1 MVPLILAVLIMF
13 TLFAGVL
20 GFSLRDFSRS
30 RLETLCNEADVPN
43 RFSEILRLHPTI
55 LLAADFLYLTG
66 VILISVMLTRQF
78 IEIPNEFSSISA
90 GVQFAIQ
97 MILTLVVGIVLL
109 MTVPWTLSRITGERF
124 LQLSWPVIRWL
135 PVFLTPVIWISWKID
150 EFSHRLAG
158 KEENKNGR
166 EANISEEI
174 LSVLE
179 EGARGGIL
187 ESEAGKMIQR
197 VMELRDEDVAAIMTQ
212 RMDIEYIDVNATLD
226 EALAKIINV
235 GHSRIPV
242 IGDST
247 DDIVGILYARE
258 LLKHFAKDNQDSSS
272 SEKLTIQNLMFAPFY
287 IPETTGIDSLLETMQ
302 KEHVHLAIV
311 IDEYGGVAG
320 LVTMEDVLEEIV
332 GDIVDEFDEEEEQMV
347 FELSPDVIEV
357 DARVHIDDLNEQFN
371 FGLPEGKDFDT
382 IGGFVI
388 TQVGKVPQVGDSL
401 TWQQLRIDVLE
412 SDERK
417 VCKLRLEVDHS
428 LVEELDTD
436 E

>member
-1 MVPLILAVLIMF
+1 MVTLIFAVLILF
-13 TLFAGVL
+13 TLFSGLL

-30 RLETLCNEADVPN
+30 RLETLCNEAGVPN
-43 RFSEILRLHPTI
+43 RFSDILRSHPTI
-55 LLAADFLYLTG
+55 LLAADFCYLSG
-66 VILISVMLTRQF
+66 VILISSLLTHQYVEIPDEFNSISVTAQF
-78 IEIPNEFSSISA
+78 ILQLI
-90 GVQFAIQ
+90 FALI
-97 MILTLVVGIVLL
+97 VGILIL
-109 MTVPWTLSRITGERF
+109 MTIPWTVSRISGERF
-124 LQLSWPVIRWL
+124 LQQSWPVIRWL
-135 PVFLTPVIWISWKID
+135 PVLLKPVIWISWKID

-174 LSVLE
+174 LSVIE

-197 VMELRDEDVAAIMTQ
+197 VMELQDEDVAAIMTQ
-212 RMDIEYIDVNATLD
+212 RMDIEYIPVNATLD
-226 EALAKIINV
+226 DALLKFIEVA
-235 GHSRIPV
+235 HSRIPV

-258 LLKHFAKDNQDSSS
+258 LLKHFSKDNQNSSS
-272 SEKLTIQNLMFAPFY
+272 SEKLTIRDLMFTPFY

-302 KEHVHLAIV
+302 KEHVHMAIV

-332 GDIVDEFDEEEEQMV
+332 GDIVDEFDEEEEQMI
-347 FELSPDVIEV
+347 FELGKDIIEV
-357 DARVHIDDLNEQFN
+357 DARVHIDDLNEQFDY
-371 FGLPEGKDFDT
+371 GLPEGKDFDT

-388 TQVGKVPQVGDSL
+388 TQVGKVPQAGDTL
-401 TWQQLRIDVLE
+401 TWQQLRFDVLE

-417 VCKLRLEVDHS
+417 VTKLRIELDHS
-428 LVEELDTD
+428 LVEELDED
-436 E
+436 V

>member
-1 MVPLILAVLIMF
+1 MIPLIFAVLIMF
-13 TLFAGVL
+13 TLLAGLL

-66 VILISVMLTRQF
+66 VILISVILTRQF

-90 GVQFAIQ
+90 GVQFTVQ
-97 MILTLVVGIVLL
+97 MILTLVVGIVFL

-124 LQLSWPVIRWL
+124 LQVSWPVIRWL

-258 LLKHFAKDNQDSSS
+258 LLKHFAKENQDSSS
-272 SEKLTIQNLMFAPFY
+272 SEKLTIKNLMFAPFY

-347 FELSPDVIEV
+347 FELSQDVIEV

-388 TQVGKVPQVGDSL
+388 TQLGKVPQVGDSL

-417 VCKLRLEVDHS
+417 VCKLRLEVDPS
-428 LVEELDTD
+428 LVEELDAD

>member
-1 MVPLILAVLIMF
+1 MVPLIFAVLIMF
-13 TLFAGVL
+13 TLFAGLL

-66 VILISVMLTRQF
+66 VILISVILTRQF

-90 GVQFAIQ
+90 GIQFTVQ
-97 MILTLVVGIVLL
+97 MILTLIVGIVLL
-109 MTVPWTLSRITGERF
+109 MTVPWTLSRISGERF
-124 LQLSWPVIRWL
+124 LKMSWPVIRWL

-226 EALAKIINV
+226 EALSKIINV

-258 LLKHFAKDNQDSSS
+258 LLKHFAKENQDSSS
-272 SEKLTIQNLMFAPFY
+272 SEKLTIKNLMFAPFY

-347 FELSPDVIEV
+347 FELSQDVIEV
-357 DARVHIDDLNEQFN
+357 DARVHIDDLNEQFDY
-371 FGLPEGKDFDT
+371 GLPEGKDFDT

-388 TQVGKVPQVGDSL
+388 TQLGKVPQVGDSL
-401 TWQQLRIDVLE
+401 IWQQLRIDVLE

-417 VCKLRLEVDHS
+417 IGKLRLEVDPS
-428 LVEELDTD
+428 LVEELDAD

>member
-1 MVPLILAVLIMF
+1 MVPLIFTVLIVF
-13 TLFAGVL
+13 TLLSGLL
-20 GFSLRDFSRS
+20 GYSLRDFSRS
-30 RLETLCNEADVPN
+30 RLETLCNEAGVPN
-43 RFSEILRLHPTI
+43 RFSEILRSHPTI
-55 LLAADFLYLTG
+55 LLAADFCYLSG
-66 VILISVMLTRQF
+66 VILISVVLIRHV
-78 IEIPNEFSSISA
+78 IEIPDEFSSFVTTA
-90 GVQFAIQ
+90 QFTIE
-97 MILTLVVGIVLL
+97 MILTLFVGILIL
-109 MTVPWTLSRITGERF
+109 MTVPWTLSRIAGERF
-124 LQLSWPVIRWL
+124 LQISWPVFRWL
-135 PVFLTPVIWISWKID
+135 PVLLTPVTWISWKID

-212 RMDIEYIDVNATLD
+212 RMDIEYISVNATVD
-226 EALAKIINV
+226 EALLKFIDV

-258 LLKHFAKDNQDSSS
+258 LLKHFAKDNQNSGS
-272 SEKLTIQNLMFAPFY
+272 SEKLTIQNLMFTPFY

-302 KEHVHLAIV
+302 KEHVHMAIV

-332 GDIVDEFDEEEEQMV
+332 GDIVDEFDEEEEQMI
-347 FELSPDVIEV
+347 FELSKDVIEV

-371 FGLPEGKDFDT
+371 YDLPEEKDFDT

-388 TQVGKVPQVGDSL
+388 TQIGKIPQVGETL

-417 VCKLRLEVDHS
+417 ISKLRIEVDRS
-428 LVEELDTD
+428 LAEEFDAD
-436 E
+436 A

>member
-1 MVPLILAVLIMF
+1 MVTLIFAVLILF
-13 TLFAGVL
+13 TLFSGLL

-30 RLETLCNEADVPN
+30 RLEILCNEAGVPN
-43 RFSEILRLHPTI
+43 RFSDILRSHPTI
-55 LLAADFLYLTG
+55 LLAADFCYLSG
-66 VILISVMLTRQF
+66 VILISIILTRQY
-78 IEIPNEFSSISA
+78 IEIPTEFSSFSVTA
-90 GVQFAIQ
+90 QFIFQ
-97 MILTLVVGIVLL
+97 MILCLVVGILIL
-109 MTVPWTLSRITGERF
+109 MTVPWTLSRISGERF
-124 LQLSWPVIRWL
+124 LQLSWPVIRGL
-135 PVFLTPVIWISWKID
+135 PVLLKPVIWISWKID

-174 LSVLE
+174 LSVIE

-197 VMELRDEDVAAIMTQ
+197 VMELQDEDVAAIMTQ
-212 RMDIEYIDVNATLD
+212 RMDIEYIPLNATLD
-226 EALAKIINV
+226 EALNKFIEVA
-235 GHSRIPV
+235 HSRIPV

-258 LLKHFAKDNQDSSS
+258 LLKHFSKDNQKSGSPD
-272 SEKLTIQNLMFAPFY
+272 KLTIQNLMFTPFY

-302 KEHVHLAIV
+302 KEHVHMAIV

-332 GDIVDEFDEEEEQMV
+332 GDIVDEFDEEEEQMI
-347 FELSPDVIEV
+347 FELGKDVVEV
-357 DARVHIDDLNEQFN
+357 DARVHIDDLNEQFGY
-371 FGLPEGKDFDT
+371 GLPEGKDFDT

-388 TQVGKVPQVGDSL
+388 TQVGKVPQAGDSL
-401 TWQQLRIDVLE
+401 TWQQLRIDILE

-417 VCKLRLEVDHS
+417 VTKLRIEVDHS
-428 LVEELDTD
+428 LVEELNEDV
-436 E
+436 

>member
-1 MVPLILAVLIMF
+1 MVPLIFTALIVF
-13 TLFAGVL
+13 TLLSGLL

-30 RLETLCNEADVPN
+30 RLETLCNEAGVPY
-43 RFSEILRLHPTI
+43 RFSEILKSHPTI
-55 LLAADFLYLTG
+55 LLAADFCYLSG
-66 VILISVMLTRQF
+66 VILIAVVLTRHF
-78 IEIPNEFSSISA
+78 IEIPAGFDSIGA
-90 GVQFAIQ
+90 AVQFTIE
-97 MILTLVVGIVLL
+97 MILVLVIGILIL
-109 MTVPWTLSRITGERF
+109 MTVPWTLSRIAGERF
-124 LQLSWPVIRWL
+124 LQMSWPVFRWL
-135 PVFLTPVIWISWKID
+135 PVFLTPVTWISWKID
-150 EFSHRLAG
+150 EYSHRLAG

-197 VMELRDEDVAAIMTQ
+197 VMELRDEDVGAIMTQ
-212 RMDIEYIDVNATLD
+212 RMDIEYISVNATVD
-226 EALAKIINV
+226 EALLKFIDV

-258 LLKHFAKDNQDSSS
+258 LLKHFAKDNQNSGS
-272 SEKLTIQNLMFAPFY
+272 SETLTIQNLMFTPFY

-302 KEHVHLAIV
+302 KEHVHMAIV

-332 GDIVDEFDEEEEQMV
+332 GDIVDEFDEEEEQMI
-347 FELSPDVIEV
+347 FELSKDVIQV
-357 DARVHIDDLNEQFN
+357 DARVHIDDLNEQFDY
-371 FGLPEGKDFDT
+371 GLPEEKDFDT

-388 TQVGKVPQVGDSL
+388 TQVGKVPQVGDTL

-417 VCKLRLEVDHS
+417 VSKLRIEVDHS
-428 LVEELDTD
+428 LVEEFDAD
-436 E
+436 A

>member
-1 MVPLILAVLIMF
+1 MVPLIFAVLTAL

-30 RLETLCNEADVPN
+30 RLETLCNDAGVPD
-43 RFSEILRLHPTI
+43 RFSEILKSHPTI
-55 LLAADFLYLTG
+55 HLAADFTYFSG
-66 VILISVMLTRQF
+66 VILISVILTRQY
-78 IEIPNEFSSISA
+78 IPNPTEFSSVPTAI
-90 GVQFAIQ
+90 QFAFQ
-97 MILTLVVGIVLL
+97 MLLALVIGIIFL
-109 MTVPWTLSRITGERF
+109 MTVPWTISRITGERF
-124 LQLSWPVIRWL
+124 LQKFWPVVRWL
-135 PVFLTPVIWISWKID
+135 PVFLTPVIWLSWKID
-150 EFSHRLAG
+150 GFSHRLAG

-174 LSVLE
+174 LSVVE

-197 VMELRDEDVAAIMTQ
+197 VMELQDEDVAAIMTQ
-212 RMDIEYIDVNATLD
+212 RMDMEYISVDATLD
-226 EALAKIINV
+226 EALLKFIDV

-242 IGDST
+242 IGEST

-258 LLKHFAKDNQDSSS
+258 LLKHYSKENQNSNT
-272 SEKLTIQNLMFAPFY
+272 SEKLTIQTLMFSPFY

-302 KEHVHLAIV
+302 KEHVHMAIV

-332 GDIVDEFDEEEEQMV
+332 GDIVDEFDAEEEQMIFDQGNNIV
-347 FELSPDVIEV
+347 EV
-357 DARVHIDDLNEQFN
+357 DARVHIDDLNEQYN
-371 FGLPEGKDFDT
+371 FDLPEGKDFDT

-388 TQVGKVPQVGDSL
+388 TQMGKVPQTGDSL
-401 TWQQLRIDVLE
+401 NWQQLRIDVLE

-417 VCKLRLEVDHS
+417 ISKLRIELDPTY
-428 LVEELDTD
+428 VEELDADT
-436 E
+436 

>member
-1 MVPLILAVLIMF
+1 MVPLIFAALTAF
-13 TLFAGVL
+13 TLFSGVL

-30 RLETLCNEADVPN
+30 RLETLCNEAGVPD
-43 RFSEILRLHPTI
+43 RFSEILRSHPTI
-55 LLAADFLYLTG
+55 LLAADFSYLSG
-66 VILISVMLTRQF
+66 VILISVMLTRQY
-78 IEIPNEFSSISA
+78 IEIPSEFSSISIA
-90 GVQFAIQ
+90 VQFAFQ
-97 MILTLVVGIVLL
+97 MLLALVFGIIFL
-109 MTVPWTLSRITGERF
+109 MTIPWTISRITGEGF
-124 LQLSWPVIRWL
+124 LQKFWPVVRWL
-135 PVFLTPVIWISWKID
+135 PVILTPVIWLSWKID

-174 LSVLE
+174 LSVVE

-197 VMELRDEDVAAIMTQ
+197 VMELQDEDVGAIMTQ
-212 RMDIEYIDVNATLD
+212 RMDMEYISVNATLD
-226 EALAKIINV
+226 EALLKFIDV

-242 IGDST
+242 IGEST

-258 LLKHFAKDNQDSSS
+258 LLKHYSKENQNSNTA
-272 SEKLTIQNLMFAPFY
+272 EQLTIEALMFSPFY

-302 KEHVHLAIV
+302 KEHVHMAIV

-332 GDIVDEFDEEEEQMV
+332 GDIVDEFDAEEEQMIFDLGNNIV
-347 FELSPDVIEV
+347 EV
-357 DARVHIDDLNEQFN
+357 DARVHIDDLNEQY
-371 FGLPEGKDFDT
+371 GYDLPEEKDFDT

-388 TQVGKVPQVGDSL
+388 TQMGKVPQTGDSL
-401 TWQQLRIDVLE
+401 TWQQLRIEVIE

-417 VCKLRLEVDHS
+417 ISKLRIELDPS
-428 LVEELDTD
+428 LVEELDAD
-436 E
+436 A

>member
-1 MVPLILAVLIMF
+1 MITLIFAVLILF
-13 TLFAGVL
+13 TLFSGTL

-30 RLETLCNEADVPN
+30 RLETLCNEAGVPS
-43 RFSEILRLHPTI
+43 RFSDILRLHPTI
-55 LLAADFLYLTG
+55 LLAADACYLSG
-66 VILISVMLTRQF
+66 VILISIMLTKQYV
-78 IEIPNEFSSISA
+78 EIPADFSIFSIVA
-90 GVQFAIQ
+90 QFLIQ
-97 MILTLVVGIVLL
+97 MMLILAVGIIVLL
-109 MTVPWTLSRITGERF
+109 TIPWTLSRITGEQF
-124 LQLSWPVIRWL
+124 LQRSWPLIRWL
-135 PVFLTPVIWISWKID
+135 PSLLKPIIWISWKID

-158 KEENKNGR
+158 KEENQNSR

-187 ESEAGKMIQR
+187 ESEAGKMMQR

-212 RMDIEYIDVNATLD
+212 RMDIEYIPVNATLD
-226 EALAKIINV
+226 EALLKFIEAA
-235 GHSRIPV
+235 HSRIPV

-258 LLKHFAKDNQDSSS
+258 LLKHFSKENQNSSS
-272 SEKLTIQNLMFAPFY
+272 PEMLTIKDLMFTPFY

-302 KEHVHLAIV
+302 KEHVHMAIV

-332 GDIVDEFDEEEEQMV
+332 GEIVDEFDEEEEQMI
-347 FELSPDVIEV
+347 FELGKNIVEL

-371 FGLPEGKDFDT
+371 YGLPEGKDFDT

-388 TQVGKVPQVGDSL
+388 TQAGKVPQTGDSF
-401 TWQQLRIDVLE
+401 TWKQLRIDVLE

-417 VCKLRLEVDHS
+417 VTKIRIETDHS
-428 LVEELDTD
+428 LIEELNEDN
-436 E
+436 